1 MKAAK
6 SENAPAIPRGWGGH
20 VPRWLRA
27 DDPRVKVRACI
38 RCRADFWSAH
48 AGHRFCPKCAEEV
61 RTIY

>member
-6 SENAPAIPRGWGGH
+6 PENAPAIPREWGGH

-48 AGHRFCPKCAEEV
+48 AGHRFCPKCAEEI
-61 RTIY
+61 RAIY